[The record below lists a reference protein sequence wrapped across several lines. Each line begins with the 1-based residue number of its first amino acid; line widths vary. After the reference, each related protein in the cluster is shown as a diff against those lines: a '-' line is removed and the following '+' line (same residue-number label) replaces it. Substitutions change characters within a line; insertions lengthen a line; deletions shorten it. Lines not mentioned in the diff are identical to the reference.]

1 MIVFTSIVLFA
12 GVLAMVLLV
21 RPSDIPPP
29 QAESPA
35 QHLDERKAA
44 IYENLKDLNFEFRL
58 GKLSEEDY
66 QKTKLGL
73 QKELA
78 EVLAE
83 TDRVLGRVKPA
94 PAAAPAASSSESA
107 APAASTVKAAK
118 SVTVPAVDPF
128 TCPSCGAR
136 FETALKFCGECG
148 KPMPGVKA

>member
-29 QAESPA
+29 EAESPA
-35 QHLDERKAA
+35 RHLDERKVA

-83 TDRVLGRVKPA
+83 TDRVLGRVKTAPAATPVASAAEPVATPAAVKQAEPA
-94 PAAAPAASSSESA
+94 PAA
-107 APAASTVKAAK
+107 
-118 SVTVPAVDPF
+118 DPF
-128 TCPSCGAR
+128 QCPSCGAR